1 MIINANVM
9 DQKQHW
15 TQHNLSGAVD
25 HCSSLS
31 VKVLGQIQQVL
42 LKITSTLQTKVNR
55 LFYQEYSGAA
65 TKHETVTLEATMQLC
80 SNSTDAL
87 NVFYSS

>member
-15 TQHNLSGAVD
+15 TQHSLSGAVD
-25 HCSSLS
+25 HCSPLS

-42 LKITSTLQTKVNR
+42 LKITSTLQAKVKPPV
-55 LFYQEYSGAA
+55 LPGVQW
-65 TKHETVTLEATMQLC
+65 C
-80 SNSTDAL
+80 SD
-87 NVFYSS
+87 

>member
-25 HCSSLS
+25 HCSPLS
-31 VKVLGQIQQVL
+31 VKVLGQIQQ
-42 LKITSTLQTKVNR
+42 
-55 LFYQEYSGAA
+55 FYW
-65 TKHETVTLEATMQLC
+65 K
-80 SNSTDAL
+80 
-87 NVFYSS
+87 